1 MGTEFSDGVH
11 YLFRGFRLLKNER
24 LWHLIVIPLIINIL
38 LFSGL
43 FALGLHWMNA
53 FTTWLN
59 AHLPSWLVWLDW
71 LIWLLFLF
79 AGIIVMVYTFTLFA
93 NIIGAPFYGL
103 LAEKIEKLETGE
115 EIPGLGGFRGFL
127 RLIPYVL
134 KQQWRLFCYYAP
146 RAIVCIVLFF
156 IPVVQLAAPFIWF
169 ILNAWM
175 MNIQYMSYPMENHQL
190 SFSVMKSQF
199 RAHRSLSLGFGSI
212 IMLGMMVPIVNL
224 FVMPAAAAGGTLLWI
239 EKYKT

>member
-1 MGTEFSDGVH
+1 MGTDFNDGVH
-11 YLFRGFRLLKNER
+11 YLYRGFGLLKNKR

-43 FALGLHWMNA
+43 FALGLHWMNV
-53 FTTWLN
+53 FTAWLN
-59 AHLPSWLVWLDW
+59 THLPSWLVWLDW

-79 AGIIVMVYTFTLFA
+79 AGIIVLVYTFTLLA

-103 LAEKIEKLETGE
+103 LAEKVEKLETGQD
-115 EIPGLGGFRGFL
+115 IPGLGGIRGFL
-127 RLIPYVL
+127 KLIPYVL
-134 KQQWRLFCYYAP
+134 RQQWRLFCYFAP

-156 IPVVQLAAPFIWF
+156 IPIVQLAAPFIWF

-175 MNIQYMSYPMENHQL
+175 MNIQYMTYPMENHQL
-190 SFSVMKSQF
+190 SFAVMKSQF
-199 RAHRSLSLGFGSI
+199 SAHRSLSLGFGSI
-212 IMLGMMVPIVNL
+212 ITLGMMVPVVNL
-224 FVMPAAAAGGTLLWI
+224 FVMPAAAAGATLLWI